1 MKQLKQLLAAGAA
14 TLIIASPAFAEGLAD
29 MTAAATAEMAPVK
42 GGMVA
47 IGVILLGVAA
57 LSFGIY
63 KLVSMAR
70 GGK

>member
-1 MKQLKQLLAAGAA
+1 
-14 TLIIASPAFAEGLAD
+14 
-29 MTAAATAEMAPVK
+29 MAPVK

>member
-1 MKQLKQLLAAGAA
+1 MKQLKVLFVTGSASLL
-14 TLIIASPAFAEGLAD
+14 SVPAFADLAD
-29 MTAAATAEMAPVK
+29 FATAATTEMAPVK
-42 GGMVA
+42 TGMTD
-47 IGVILLGVAA
+47 IGIILLGIAA